1 MVGFAVLINF
11 RPASAQYFFRKN
23 FADIMAFC
31 GVEESWAQ
39 QIKCGRKLGTGMKEG
54 GGGINSGSVNDR
66 LLVRQARST

>member
-11 RPASAQYFFRKN
+11 RLASAQYFFMKN

-39 QIKCGRKLGTGMKEG
+39 QIKCGRKLGTANKVRKDDWQKECRRKG
-54 GGGINSGSVNDR
+54 EGESRVDP
-66 LLVRQARST
+66 